1 MKIFLYFIYGKIID
15 YTKKLKN
22 PTHNLKTCLN
32 LFSIITKPKIY
43 KFFCHFIYF
52 NRMSPEEI
60 RIQQLQSI
68 SNRLKSIE
76 TSEIQFQKLII
87 RYNAII
93 TEQEWKDNQIELG
106 SPVNFENVDF
116 SIINSRT
123 LKQKQGLAEIF
134 AKIDKSKANDIS
146 YFVAEDGPNGEKK
159 IFEVK
164 KI

>member
-1 MKIFLYFIYGKIID
+1 
-15 YTKKLKN
+15 
-22 PTHNLKTCLN
+22 
-32 LFSIITKPKIY
+32 
-43 KFFCHFIYF
+43 
-52 NRMSPEEI
+52 MSPEEI